1 MSRTQLLQCKR
12 YFNSDGKVRTFLC
25 GWFKN
30 KVNKCYSGGG
40 KIAFFNF
47 FVKRIGHF
55 SDWMVYIIRGHHCV
69 YKSGKLMVCNL
80 RDC

>member
-12 YFNSDGKVRTFLC
+12 YFNSDGKVRAFLC

-40 KIAFFNF
+40 KIALFNF
-47 FVKRIGHF
+47 HKENRVLLWLDGLRNKR
-55 SDWMVYIIRGHHCV
+55 SSLC
-69 YKSGKLMVCNL
+69 L
-80 RDC
+80 

>member
-30 KVNKCYSGGG
+30 KVNKCYSGG
-40 KIAFFNF
+40 
-47 FVKRIGHF
+47 VKLHF
-55 SDWMVYIIRGHHCV
+55 LTFCKENRALFRLDGLHNKRTSLC
-69 YKSGKLMVCNL
+69 L
-80 RDC
+80 